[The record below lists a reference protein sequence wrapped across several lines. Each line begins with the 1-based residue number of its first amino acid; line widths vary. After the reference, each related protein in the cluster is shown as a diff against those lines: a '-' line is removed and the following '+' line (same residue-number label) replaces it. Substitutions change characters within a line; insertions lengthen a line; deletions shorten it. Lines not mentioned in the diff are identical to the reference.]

1 MVTIK
6 LHWLPVPNVK
16 GSETVKARQA
26 VWILRHVRMGQPRH
40 YSQWSANTTL
50 CLVLSEMGGLHPWA
64 PSLSHQTGNEG
75 FSWLWHSAPWMGF
88 QLVQVMSERLK
99 VDQQPIDGPT
109 QYSGIPP
116 RPGARQKLRAV
127 VSHKLTSQSTAAQPP
142 PFSPFLN
149 LKPSRQEALW
159 EREGKLARGGRAVAR
174 RPDALG
180 QTQQDVRV

>member
-1 MVTIK
+1 M
-6 LHWLPVPNVK
+6 
-16 GSETVKARQA
+16 
-26 VWILRHVRMGQPRH
+26 
-40 YSQWSANTTL
+40 
-50 CLVLSEMGGLHPWA
+50 
-64 PSLSHQTGNEG
+64 
-75 FSWLWHSAPWMGF
+75 
-88 QLVQVMSERLK
+88 VQVMSERLK

-159 EREGKLARGGRAVAR
+159 ERRREVGTGEGVLLLEG
-174 RPDALG
+174 LML
-180 QTQQDVRV
+180 